1 MLFTRSQ
8 FLNTSFLF
16 CGTAP
21 CLIEK
26 RSRSVFSYFLC
37 YLLPGVKI
45 VVCHSVSTD
54 HPFRAPASRLNL
66 DNDQLLR
73 RHPGPRYQTQTEKY
87 TSTATRGPG
96 CRDEKCERGEKI
108 PGSAGAEKARACLC
122 INWLELGEF
131 RDGNLIPSDSR
142 SSRLARPSPV
152 FPRQSAHSQHSTKWL
167 EPGQTTFVRSIK
179 IISRQTEHGNKR
191 KWIGNQS
198 MPENGQRSH

>member
-8 FLNTSFLF
+8 FLDFSFLF

-21 CLIEK
+21 WIIEK
-26 RSRSVFSYFLC
+26 RSRSVFSY
-37 YLLPGVKI
+37 YLRPGVKI

-54 HPFRAPASRLNL
+54 HPFRAPAPRLNL

-73 RHPGPRYQTQTEKY
+73 HPPGPQISDTNRHP
-87 TSTATRGPG
+87 GPG

-108 PGSAGAEKARACLC
+108 PGWAWADEARACLC

-152 FPRQSAHSQHSTKWL
+152 FSRQSARSQHYKM
-167 EPGQTTFVRSIK
+167 
-179 IISRQTEHGNKR
+179 
-191 KWIGNQS
+191 IGARPDFCS
-198 MPENGQRSH
+198 EY